1 MQEKHANQQT
11 IWSTGM
17 TEKELLV
24 ILDNLRIL
32 PGETE
37 WVEFKE
43 ARNNFHFND
52 LGQYFSALSNE
63 ANIKG
68 VPFGWLV
75 FGIEDKAKKIIGSN
89 YRPDRRSLD
98 KLKHEIARKT
108 TGGITFNEI
117 FEVQHPEGRVVLFQ
131 IPAAPPGIPVAWEG
145 HYYGRDGESLVAL
158 NLQEIEII
166 RRQVVHEDWSSGI
179 CEEATLDDLDLKAIQ
194 KAREN
199 YKKKY
204 PAQAEEVDSWDH
216 ATFLNKAKVTIQGK
230 ITRTAVILLGKNE
243 SEHFLSPSL
252 AKISWFLRDE
262 KNIEK
267 DYEHFGPPFLLNID
281 AVFNKIRNLKYRY
294 LLDNTL
300 FPTEVTKYEPYVIR
314 EALNNSIAHQDY
326 ELRSRINV
334 VETPDELLFTNA
346 GTFLPGSVERV
357 IEQDAPPEYYRNAF
371 LANAMVNMNL
381 IDTQG
386 GGIKKM
392 YVFQMNR
399 YFPLPDYDL
408 SQTDRVRVRITGK
421 IIDENY
427 TRLLINKTNLDM
439 KTVIILDRVQKHEQI
454 SRDDATKLKRQRLV
468 EGRYPNL
475 YIAAPV
481 AAITDSK
488 AQYIKN
494 RPFDDSHYKKMIL
507 DYIKQFKY
515 ATRRDID
522 NLLMDKLSD
531 VLSENQKKNKI
542 RNLISALSRK
552 EKSIKNTGSDKKPR
566 WVLAELRDK

>member
-1 MQEKHANQQT
+1 
-11 IWSTGM
+11 M